1 MIDKQRIA
9 ELSTEILQEVIDS
22 RRHLHRFPELSF
34 QEVQTS
40 AFIAGKLREW
50 GIPFQENI
58 GGYGVVGMIEGEH
71 GAGPTI
77 ALRGD
82 MDALPIQEEND
93 VEYASV
99 HDGVMHAC
107 GHDVH
112 SSSLLGT
119 AFVLSRMKA
128 NFAGRVKLVFQPGE
142 EKLPG
147 GASLMIKD
155 GVLRNPEPAVIV
167 GQHVHPPLEAGM
179 VGFCPGKY
187 MASSDELF
195 LTVRGQGGHGAL
207 PHQGIDTTLAAAHII
222 VALQQIVSRRS
233 DPTIPSVLTL
243 GKIESDG
250 GSTNII
256 PDTVHIQGT
265 FRAMDEQWRSQAHD
279 LIRQTVE
286 NTARALGAEASIE
299 IKVGYPY
306 LYNEPRLTQRL
317 QTRAIEF
324 LGPDRVV
331 DLPIQMTSE
340 DFAFYSHEIDACF
353 YRLGIS
359 SPGATAPRQ
368 LHTSTFD
375 VDERCFETSIGLMA
389 YLALAELAE
398 NQ

>member
-58 GGYGVVGMIEGEH
+58 GGYGVVGMIEGEY

-99 HDGVMHAC
+99 HEGVMHAC

-119 AFVLSRMKA
+119 AYVLSRIPES
-128 NFAGRVKLVFQPGE
+128 FGGQIKLIFQPGE

-155 GVLRNPEPAVIV
+155 GVLRNPEPSVIV
-167 GQHVHPPLEAGM
+167 GQHVHPPLETGM
-179 VGFCPGKY
+179 VGFCPGQY

-195 LTVRGQGGHGAL
+195 LTVTGKGGHGAL
-207 PHQGIDTTLAAAHII
+207 PQQNIDTTLAAAHII
-222 VALQQIVSRRS
+222 
-233 DPTIPSVLTL
+233 
-243 GKIESDG
+243 
-250 GSTNII
+250 
-256 PDTVHIQGT
+256 
-265 FRAMDEQWRSQAHD
+265 
-279 LIRQTVE
+279 
-286 NTARALGAEASIE
+286 
-299 IKVGYPY
+299 
-306 LYNEPRLTQRL
+306 
-317 QTRAIEF
+317 
-324 LGPDRVV
+324 
-331 DLPIQMTSE
+331 
-340 DFAFYSHEIDACF
+340 
-353 YRLGIS
+353 
-359 SPGATAPRQ
+359 
-368 LHTSTFD
+368 
-375 VDERCFETSIGLMA
+375 
-389 YLALAELAE
+389 
-398 NQ
+398 

>member
-58 GGYGVVGMIEGEH
+58 GGYGVVGMIEGEY

-147 GASLMIKD
+147 GASLMIRD
-155 GVLRNPEPAVIV
+155 GFFGTRKRLPSSVSKYILRLEPAWWV
-167 GQHVHPPLEAGM
+167 
-179 VGFCPGKY
+179 F
-187 MASSDELF
+187 
-195 LTVRGQGGHGAL
+195 VR
-207 PHQGIDTTLAAAHII
+207 
-222 VALQQIVSRRS
+222 
-233 DPTIPSVLTL
+233 
-243 GKIESDG
+243 
-250 GSTNII
+250 
-256 PDTVHIQGT
+256 
-265 FRAMDEQWRSQAHD
+265 
-279 LIRQTVE
+279 E
-286 NTARALGAEASIE
+286 NTW
-299 IKVGYPY
+299 
-306 LYNEPRLTQRL
+306 
-317 QTRAIEF
+317 
-324 LGPDRVV
+324 
-331 DLPIQMTSE
+331 LPAMN
-340 DFAFYSHEIDACF
+340 FF
-353 YRLGIS
+353 
-359 SPGATAPRQ
+359 
-368 LHTSTFD
+368 
-375 VDERCFETSIGLMA
+375 
-389 YLALAELAE
+389 
-398 NQ
+398 